1 MELEHFP
8 HLHKE
13 KLPPCIVY
21 IQQIGGSEVS
31 RFKFDISS
39 IQCYILKGLSALI
52 F

>member
-1 MELEHFP
+1 MEFEHLP

-13 KLPPCIVY
+13 NLPPCIVY

-31 RFKFDISS
+31 RFSFHISS
-39 IQCYILKGLSALI
+39 IQCYILKCLARKI